1 MRVRNYMTGEEY
13 DIPTGEE
20 RASALLEELEWKAAE
35 RKKLGPTVIPKAKA
49 YKKAINV
56 AGIIAC
62 LNAILLLITVVV
74 SVVNHG
80 EVVMSLLL
88 ITFDLL
94 MTLSMFVFSGLV
106 LSRYLWE
113 RRLRKVGLFI
123 PIRLK

>member
-1 MRVRNYMTGEEY
+1 MKVRDITGKEY
-13 DIPTGEE
+13 DIPSTEE
-20 RASALLEELEWKAAE
+20 RASALLEELEKKAE
-35 RKKLGPTVIPKAKA
+35 QRRRLGPTVVPKAKA

-62 LNAILLLITVVV
+62 LNAILLMTVAIT
-74 SVVNHG
+74 SVVQRG
-80 EVVMSLLL
+80 EVVMSLPL

-94 MTLSMFVFSGLV
+94 MTLSMFVFADLV

>member
-1 MRVRNYMTGEEY
+1 MKVRDITGKEY
-13 DIPTGEE
+13 DIPSTEE
-20 RASALLEELEWKAAE
+20 RASALLEELEKKAE
-35 RKKLGPTVIPKAKA
+35 QRRRLEPTVVPKAKA